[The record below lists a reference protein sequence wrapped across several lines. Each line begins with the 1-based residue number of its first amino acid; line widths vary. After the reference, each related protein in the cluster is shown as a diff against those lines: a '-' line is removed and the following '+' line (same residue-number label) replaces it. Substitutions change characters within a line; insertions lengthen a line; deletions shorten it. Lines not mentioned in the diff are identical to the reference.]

1 MTIRSAEFLQ
11 ATFHCTPL
19 FSRTLI
25 FPINASVPSPDG
37 RSWKTVSDDLLSC
50 VGSKKLLDMVAS
62 ELIRT
67 MNLLALEH
75 INGWIFQAD
84 RAMRIKE
91 VREAA
96 SCRYA
101 RIRDGIFA
109 REVKEALK
117 NLFLTDTRFQARLSK
132 SDDLDEAVGEV
143 LGRVLSQCRFS
154 WEMMI
159 FSPVDWRAEGIRLMS
174 LMQQEIYSRTA
185 HPGDDA
191 QMMSAQRFKRL
202 TAFYERFSQFAG
214 LDSRFD
220 RALADMRKL
229 LSALPEDAAYLY
241 GGGLKDFWA
250 ELTRLGDYLTSE
262 LQSDFNE
269 EPSLADDFDEDAL
282 RWDIASEDLIDDCIE
297 WDQCGLDI
305 APTPDITGGFKIGT
319 TIGNKSFD
327 IGLSSPSLENFSLTP
342 SPKAF

>member
-1 MTIRSAEFLQ
+1 MTIRSGAFLQ
-11 ATFHCTPL
+11 ATFHSTPL
-19 FSRTLI
+19 FSKTLI
-25 FPINASVPSPDG
+25 FPLNVSVASPDG
-37 RSWKTVSDDLLSC
+37 RSWKSVTDDLLSC

-75 INGWIFQAD
+75 INGWIFQTD

-91 VREAA
+91 VLEAA

-117 NLFLTDTRFQARLSK
+117 NLFLTDPRFQARLSK
-132 SDDLDEAVGEV
+132 SDDLDEAVCEV
-143 LGRVLSQCRFS
+143 QGRVLSQCRFS
-154 WEMMI
+154 WGMMI

-185 HPGDDA
+185 HLGDDA

-214 LDSRFD
+214 LDPRFD

-229 LSALPEDAAYLY
+229 LSALPDDAAYLY

-305 APTPDITGGFKIGT
+305 APTPDITGGFEIGT
-319 TIGNKSFD
+319 TIGNNSFD

>member
-1 MTIRSAEFLQ
+1 MTIRSAAFLQ

-50 VGSKKLLDMVAS
+50 VGSKKLLDMVAG

-67 MNLLALEH
+67 MNHLALEH

-91 VREAA
+91 ALEAA

-117 NLFLTDTRFQARLSK
+117 NLFLTDPRFQARLSK

-262 LQSDFNE
+262 LQSDFN
-269 EPSLADDFDEDAL
+269 DDDAL
-282 RWDIASEDLIDDCIE
+282 QWDIASEDLIDDCIE

-305 APTPDITGGFKIGT
+305 TPAADIGGGFEIGT
-319 TIGNKSFD
+319 TIGNNSFD
-327 IGLSSPSLENFSLTP
+327 IGLSSPSVENFSLTP

>member
-1 MTIRSAEFLQ
+1 
-11 ATFHCTPL
+11 
-19 FSRTLI
+19 
-25 FPINASVPSPDG
+25 
-37 RSWKTVSDDLLSC
+37 
-50 VGSKKLLDMVAS
+50 
-62 ELIRT
+62 
-67 MNLLALEH
+67 
-75 INGWIFQAD
+75 
-84 RAMRIKE
+84 
-91 VREAA
+91 
-96 SCRYA
+96 
-101 RIRDGIFA
+101 
-109 REVKEALK
+109 
-117 NLFLTDTRFQARLSK
+117 
-132 SDDLDEAVGEV
+132 
-143 LGRVLSQCRFS
+143 
-154 WEMMI
+154 MMI

-214 LDSRFD
+214 LDPRFD

-229 LSALPEDAAYLY
+229 LSALPDDAAFLY

-282 RWDIASEDLIDDCIE
+282 QWDIVSEDLIDDCIE

-305 APTPDITGGFKIGT
+305 ASTPDITGGFEIGRS
-319 TIGNKSFD
+319 IGNNSFD
-327 IGLSSPSLENFSLTP
+327 IGLSSPSVENFSLTP
-342 SPKAF
+342 SPRAF

>member
-1 MTIRSAEFLQ
+1 MTIRSGAFLQ
-11 ATFHCTPL
+11 ATFHSTPI
-19 FSRTLI
+19 FSKKLI
-25 FPINASVPSPDG
+25 FPLNVSVASPDG
-37 RSWKTVSDDLLSC
+37 RSWKSVTDDLLSC

-67 MNLLALEH
+67 MNLHALEH

-91 VREAA
+91 ALEAA
-96 SCRYA
+96 SCRYV

-117 NLFLTDTRFQARLSK
+117 NLFLTDPRFQARLSK
-132 SDDLDEAVGEV
+132 SDDLDEAVCEV
-143 LGRVLSQCRFS
+143 QGRVLSQCRFS

-214 LDSRFD
+214 LDPRFD

-229 LSALPEDAAYLY
+229 LSALPDDAAYLY

-282 RWDIASEDLIDDCIE
+282 QWDIVSEDLIDDCIE

-305 APTPDITGGFKIGT
+305 TPASDITGNFEIGT
-319 TIGNKSFD
+319 TIENNPFD
-327 IGLSSPSLENFSLTP
+327 IGLSSPSVENFSLTP
-342 SPKAF
+342 SPRAF

>member
-1 MTIRSAEFLQ
+1 MTIRSGAFLQ
-11 ATFHCTPL
+11 ETFHSTPL
-19 FSRTLI
+19 FSKTLI
-25 FPINASVPSPDG
+25 FPLNVSVASPDG
-37 RSWKTVSDDLLSC
+37 RSWKSVTDDLLSC

-91 VREAA
+91 VLEAA

-117 NLFLTDTRFQARLSK
+117 NLFLTDPRFQARLSK
-132 SDDLDEAVGEV
+132 SDDLDEAVCEV
-143 LGRVLSQCRFS
+143 QGRVLSQCRFS
-154 WEMMI
+154 WGMMI

-185 HPGDDA
+185 HLGDDA

-214 LDSRFD
+214 LDPRFD

-229 LSALPEDAAYLY
+229 LSALPDDAAYLY

-269 EPSLADDFDEDAL
+269 EPSLADEFDEDAL

-305 APTPDITGGFKIGT
+305 TPAADIGGGFEIGT
-319 TIGNKSFD
+319 TIGNNSFD
-327 IGLSSPSLENFSLTP
+327 IGLSSPSVENFSLTP

>member
-1 MTIRSAEFLQ
+1 MTIRSGTFLQ

-25 FPINASVPSPDG
+25 FPINASVSSPDA

-50 VGSKKLLDMVAS
+50 VGSKKLLDMVAG
-62 ELIRT
+62 ELTRT
-67 MNLLALEH
+67 MNHLALEH
-75 INGWIFQAD
+75 INGWIFEAD
-84 RAMRIKE
+84 RAMRVKE
-91 VREAA
+91 ALEAA

-117 NLFLTDTRFQARLSK
+117 NLFLTDPRFQARLSK
-132 SDDLDEAVGEV
+132 SDDLDEAVCEV
-143 LGRVLSQCRFS
+143 QGRVLSQCRFS
-154 WEMMI
+154 WGMMI

-214 LDSRFD
+214 LDPRFD

-229 LSALPEDAAYLY
+229 LSALPDDAAYLY

-282 RWDIASEDLIDDCIE
+282 QWDIVSEDLIDDCIE

-305 APTPDITGGFKIGT
+305 TPASDITGNFEIGT
-319 TIGNKSFD
+319 TIENNPFD
-327 IGLSSPSLENFSLTP
+327 IGLSSPSVENFSLTP
-342 SPKAF
+342 SPRAL